1 MTADAPKP
9 RLLIFI
15 VAYNAESTI
24 ESVLKRI
31 PDTLADDY
39 HVEILMIDDSSQD
52 ATFERSEEVRRTGD
66 IPFKLHVLF
75 NPVNQGYG
83 GNQKIGFH
91 FAIERSFDFVALVHG
106 DGQYAPECLGELV
119 KPLADGDA
127 DAVFG
132 SRMMTPGGA
141 LGGGMPHYK
150 FVGNKV
156 LTTFQNWALR
166 SQLSEFHSGYRIY
179 SIAALR
185 KIPFHLNTNVFHF
198 DTEIIIQL
206 MLAGQ
211 RIREIPIPTYYGDE
225 ICNVDGLKYAWDVF
239 IATMKARAQEL
250 SIFYDRKY
258 DCTPAQ
264 AGHEQYEAKMG
275 FESPHSRVVKEVGFG
290 KRVLD
295 LGSAGGYVSEKLGVQ
310 DCHLTA
316 VDQFPIA
323 DNLRIDEFIQFDL
336 NDGLP
341 PIELEEYDFVL
352 MLDVI
357 EHLLSPED
365 FVTCL
370 KSATKYTDNITI
382 VVSTGN
388 VGFFIARLMLL
399 FGQFNYGKRG
409 ILDITHTRLFTFGTL
424 RRLFEQA
431 GFDVEE
437 MIGLPAPFPLAF
449 GDNWM
454 ARALLRMNLGLIR
467 LWKSAFAYQ
476 IYMIAR
482 PRPSLEL
489 LLKHANEQSRK
500 RAQLSE
506 ADAVSNAKTVSK
518 SG

>member
-1 MTADAPKP
+1 MTADTPKP

-31 PDTLADDY
+31 PDALADDY
-39 HVEILMIDDSSQD
+39 DVEILMIDDSSQD
-52 ATFERSEEVRRTGD
+52 ATFERSEEVRRAGD

-91 FAIERSFDFVALVHG
+91 FAIEWEFDFVALVHG
-106 DGQYAPECLGELV
+106 DGQYAPECLAELV
-119 KPLADGDA
+119 QPLAEGEA

-150 FVGNKV
+150 FVGNKI
-156 LTTFQNWALR
+156 LTAFQNWALR
-166 SQLSEFHSGYRIY
+166 SELSEFHSGYRIY

-211 RIREIPIPTYYGDE
+211 CIREVPIPTYYGDE

-239 IATMKARAQEL
+239 IATLKARAQEL

-258 DCTPAQ
+258 DCVPAQ
-264 AGHEQYEAKMG
+264 AGHEQYEAKTG
-275 FESPHSRVVKEVGFG
+275 FESPHSRVVKDVGSG

-295 LGSAGGYVSEKLGVQ
+295 LGSAGGYVSEKLGAQ

-323 DNLRIDEFIQFDL
+323 EDSDIDEFIQFDL

-341 PIELEEYDFVL
+341 PLDLEEYDYVL
-352 MLDVI
+352 LLDVI

-365 FVTCL
+365 FVADL
-370 KSATKYTDNITI
+370 KGAAKFADDITI
-382 VVSTGN
+382 IVSTGN
-388 VGFFIARLMLL
+388 VGFFVARLMLL

-437 MIGLPAPFPLAF
+437 MSGLPVPFPLAF
-449 GDNWM
+449 GDNWI
-454 ARALLRMNLGLIR
+454 ARALLRSNLGVIR

-476 IYMIAR
+476 IYMVAR

-489 LLKHANEQSRK
+489 LLKRANEQSRQ
-500 RAQLSE
+500 RAQLLESE
-506 ADAVSNAKTVSK
+506 AAPSAKTV
-518 SG
+518 